1 MQELRKVNVP
11 FKGLLDFEVRRK
23 SLGIQNQEASHDLSE
38 DSKIVFC
45 YNSDSTQGEK
55 MMIEFGGEE
64 HFRISN
70 TGEIL
75 VVTPISVKTMKI
87 LTHF

>member
-1 MQELRKVNVP
+1 MQELRTVNVP

-23 SLGIQNQEASHDLSE
+23 SVGIQNQETHHNLSE
-38 DSKIVFC
+38 ESKIVFC
-45 YNSDSTQGEK
+45 YNSDSNQGEK

-70 TGEIL
+70 NGETLI
-75 VVTPISVKTMKI
+75 VKPISVKTMKI
-87 LTHF
+87 LTHC